1 MKKWAGLAKS
11 ANTALLYLPQRMSG
25 LNLPS
30 LSGLHKQLQVSRQC
44 QLLTSADACVRHL
57 AEKHLQN
64 EDRLFRKSFKPAVIV
79 RDTLADDPGRNR
91 KALSLAANREVKDR
105 EARQRLSQVQQL
117 SKQGEMIHAISSETA
132 AVWANLQALSSNT
145 VKFTLNA
152 AHDSLPHNVN
162 LHMWK
167 KRDSPTCPLC
177 GEKQNLLHILNNCSV
192 ARDLRCYNHRHD
204 AVLREIVKFVQ
215 PKLPPATNLTA
226 NINEHAFPLHIVST
240 DLRPDIVWWDDQ

>member
-1 MKKWAGLAKS
+1 MS
-11 ANTALLYLPQRMSG
+11 TADMAADYPRTPHHLGGAVVRSNSYKICEEVGRSSKVSQYSSPIPPQRMSG

-30 LSGLHKQLQVSRQC
+30 LSGLYKQLQVSRQC

-132 AVWANLQALSSNT
+132 AVWAKAVQALSSNT
-145 VKFTLNA
+145 EVR
-152 AHDSLPHNVN
+152 SQ
-162 LHMWK
+162 
-167 KRDSPTCPLC
+167 C
-177 GEKQNLLHILNNCSV
+177 CS
-192 ARDLRCYNHRHD
+192 
-204 AVLREIVKFVQ
+204 
-215 PKLPPATNLTA
+215 
-226 NINEHAFPLHIVST
+226 
-240 DLRPDIVWWDDQ
+240 